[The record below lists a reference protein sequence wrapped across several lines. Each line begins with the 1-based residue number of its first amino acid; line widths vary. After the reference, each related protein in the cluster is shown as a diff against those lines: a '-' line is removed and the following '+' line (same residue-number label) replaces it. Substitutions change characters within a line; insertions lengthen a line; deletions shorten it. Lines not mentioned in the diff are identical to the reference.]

1 MGASLFPDLIMLLL
15 RRFLAALTAPL
26 IASVPAAF
34 VEFAVAGQMP
44 ANFSDFL
51 PVLHV
56 VSRFGFAAA
65 LVIGVP
71 AILALQR
78 FRRFSFWSVLAL
90 GATLGVVVAVAVPL
104 SGAPGTLGFT
114 LACCALPGAV
124 GAAWFWWIGGWSAS
138 PALPQD
144 VGSDSDHGSLGA
156 TRWRRGVLVA
166 LATVAL
172 GSAAALLIPRQDL
185 TGVSSAELQRRARLR
200 PRSRADL
207 FSAQQWEAA
216 QARELGPGREHM
228 KPILDRYFPN
238 GTGIIP
244 LDEKLLTRVTFI
256 GMSVREVRELLSPS
270 RYETNQPFGALHYGM
285 WPTKHCAQSA
295 LILEFEPD
303 RDLERRIVAEGIG
316 RGVVLCVE

>member
-1 MGASLFPDLIMLLL
+1 MLIL

-104 SGAPGTLGFT
+104 SGAPGTIGFT

-144 VGSDSDHGSLGA
+144 VGSDSDRGSLGA

-172 GSAAALLIPRQDL
+172 GIAAALLIPTPDL
-185 TGVSSAELQRRARLR
+185 TRPFERRVAAPCPPATAIACGSVLGAAMGGGSSARAGSW
-200 PRSRADL
+200 SRAHEADPRPL
-207 FSAQQWEAA
+207 LPQRNGNHPSRREAA
-216 QARELGPGREHM
+216 DPG
-228 KPILDRYFPN
+228 D
-238 GTGIIP
+238 
-244 LDEKLLTRVTFI
+244 
-256 GMSVREVRELLSPS
+256 
-270 RYETNQPFGALHYGM
+270 LH
-285 WPTKHCAQSA
+285 
-295 LILEFEPD
+295 
-303 RDLERRIVAEGIG
+303 RNERS
-316 RGVVLCVE
+316 